1 MSQLLQYYKSF
12 SSTSRSPAASSQNSA
27 PTFEDLAIDDNL
39 SPLQRI
45 VSYSKSSI
53 GLQRLVHV
61 KMIADVA
68 KSVGHKDTT
77 EHILPVLAPLAQ
89 DSEPA
94 IKQQLVQQMSA
105 LAKFCVQ
112 NEDEGYAAVVK
123 TILPLTALLLED
135 EKADVRLAASMTLVD
150 IAQLLRPDDLGK
162 HILTVVLQLAH
173 EDDNEETRMT
183 AAELLNMLAE
193 SMGQDLCQQFIIPEI
208 VSLAEDP
215 VFRVRKSTALNFH
228 NICKVGGEHE
238 LFERLMPA
246 FVRLSKDDMYRVR
259 RACAESLYNIAQYV
273 SDDIKVGVLVE
284 IFLRFMQDP
293 SRLVKQSILQQSGM
307 FLSTLPS
314 RCINETLLGHFSS
327 MASGPTG
334 DLGTDNELRQHC
346 AFTFP
351 AVALTV
357 GSERWG
363 ELRGTY
369 HLLVQSRSTAV
380 RQTLAASLHEIA
392 AILKDQKTVEEEL
405 VPVFE
410 ELIQDIESV
419 QMGVVKYLAK
429 FLAHLSRNC
438 RISYIPEMH
447 NILHTVNP
455 FNWRLR
461 ECVAVQLPVLID
473 MPGAENVYVT
483 LFPLVMTLLQDPV
496 ARVRKGS
503 FEGVAKMVVVLAKL
517 TGDLVWEEG
526 DEKAEVPASEAEKH
540 RVHLDSV
547 IRAINSLATGDTFQ
561 LRQLWA
567 ELCLVLLK
575 KIPRSLFEKHFLD
588 GILLLTPDPIGNVRL
603 AVLDVLVDW
612 GPEYPPPPVEG
623 GEEGPEESDYEGVH
637 PWEWLL
643 ARDDVRV
650 CVERFSHDEQD
661 VYRRLLRLQP
671 YYPDIEFSWL
681 ETPSS
686 RPTGKGAPG
695 GDTVI
700 VNSVTGLRADEAFL
714 QYSTSDERD
723 SLHSSDIS
731 SVDVERL
738 RSESGG
744 QTEGGPS
751 SATSPN
757 SNSSGSSTVFVATD
771 LDADMVQA
779 FGGGGGGPDSPV
791 KAVDVPARPASPP
804 REDDLDAAFFDP
816 LAPAVEVEE
825 EISTEPEF
833 QPVPKDI

>member
-1 MSQLLQYYKSF
+1 
-12 SSTSRSPAASSQNSA
+12 
-27 PTFEDLAIDDNL
+27 
-39 SPLQRI
+39 
-45 VSYSKSSI
+45 
-53 GLQRLVHV
+53 
-61 KMIADVA
+61 MIADVA
-68 KSVGHKDTT
+68 KSVGHKDTM

-94 IKQQLVQQMSA
+94 IKQQLVQQLSA

-112 NEDEGYAAVVK
+112 NEEEGYTALVS
-123 TILPLTALLLED
+123 TILPLTASLLED
-135 EKADVRLAASMTLVD
+135 EKADVRLAASVTLVD
-150 IAQLLRPDDLGK
+150 IAGLLKPEDIGK
-162 HILTVVLQLAH
+162 HILTIVLRLAH
-173 EDDNEETRMT
+173 DDDSEETRMT

-193 SMGQDLCQQFIIPEI
+193 CMGRDLCQQFIIPEI

-228 NICKVGGEHE
+228 NICKVGGEYE

-293 SRLVKQSILQQSGM
+293 SRLVKQSVLQQSGK
-307 FLSTLPS
+307 FLSTLPA
-314 RCINETLLGHFSS
+314 RCVNETILGHYCS

-334 DLGTDNELRQHC
+334 DLGTDNELRQYC
-346 AFTFP
+346 AFSFP

-357 GSERWG
+357 GPERWG
-363 ELRGTY
+363 ELRETY

-392 AILKDQKTVEEEL
+392 AILKDQKSVEEEL

-410 ELIQDIESV
+410 ELIQDIEVV
-419 QMGVVKYLAK
+419 QMGVVKHLAH

-496 ARVRKGS
+496 ALVRKGS

-517 TGDLVWEEG
+517 TGDLAWEDS
-526 DEKAEVPASEAEKH
+526 DEKVDVSASESDKH
-540 RVHLDSV
+540 RAHLESV
-547 IRAINSLATGDTFQ
+547 IRAINSLASGDTFQ

-567 ELCLVLLK
+567 ELCLMLLK

-588 GILLLTPDPIGNVRL
+588 GILLLTPDPISNVRL
-603 AVLDVLVDW
+603 AVVDVLVNW
-612 GPEYPPPPVEG
+612 GPDFPAPPVEG
-623 GEEGPEESDYEGVH
+623 GDEDPEEPDYAGVH

-643 ARDDVRV
+643 ARGDIRV
-650 CVERFSHDEQD
+650 CVERFSHDEKD
-661 VYRRLLRLQP
+661 VYRRVSRLLP
-671 YYPDIEFSWL
+671 YFPDVEFSWM

-686 RPTGKGAPG
+686 RPRGKRAPG
-695 GDTVI
+695 GDSVI

-738 RSESGG
+738 HSELQADAPSGV
-744 QTEGGPS
+744 TS
-751 SATSPN
+751 SN
-757 SNSSGSSTVFVATD
+757 SNSSSTVFVAIDPDTD
-771 LDADMVQA
+771 TVQA
-779 FGGGGGGPDSPV
+779 LAGTGGPESPV

-804 REDDLDAAFFDP
+804 PEDDLGVALLDP
-816 LAPAVEVEE
+816 LAPAVEVE